1 MIINQF
7 HSSLKYLQLSLTLI
21 ADSEAG
27 GQMPEI
33 DEIQEKIKVSKN
45 RRIPVVKLFLVFI
58 VIAITIIV
66 LEYFI

>member
-27 GQMPEI
+27 GQMLEI